1 MKFLAVSSIALLF
14 IGQAVAKPAEG
25 CLKNYTITAV
35 DTCVSVAARFQ
46 ITEADF
52 YKMNPG
58 LHHSEK
64 HDCDNLDT
72 DKPFCV
78 CMQEPCSDGTAAVT
92 TTIGSIVGA
101 ANSTTNA
108 TLPAGTDIKA
118 SVAANSSVTTN
129 SSIATNSS
137 AATQPASTNP
147 SILLPKSSANSN
159 VTGSTQTAPAVSA
172 GATTSIFGAAAIGIA
187 FAAASLL
194 L

>member
-1 MKFLAVSSIALLF
+1 MKFIAASSIALLF
-14 IGQAVAKPAEG
+14 IGQAIAKPAEG

-46 ITEADF
+46 LQESDF

-78 CMQEPCSDGTAAVT
+78 CMQEPCSDGTAVT
-92 TTIGSIVGA
+92 VPIGDVIGA
-101 ANSTTNA
+101 SNSTANV

-118 SVAANSSVTTN
+118 SAATNASITTN
-129 SSIATNSS
+129 SSAAVNSS
-137 AATQPASTNP
+137 SATQPASTNP
-147 SILLPKSSANSN
+147 SILLPKTSNNANA
-159 VTGSTQTAPAVSA
+159 TGSALSA
-172 GATTSIFGAAAIGIA
+172 GSTTSIFGAAAIGMT